1 MTKLTTVVGLFLF
14 SISLMAQNMSDPLP
28 VNQKIKKGVL
38 ENGMTYYLYSTDV
51 TKDAASYYI
60 IQNVGSIL
68 ENDEQQGLAHFLEHM
83 AFNGTKNFEGK
94 GILNTLQV
102 HGAVFGKDIN
112 AYTSFDETVYNV
124 NNIPTT
130 HALIDTCLLILHDWS
145 NYLLLEEEEIDAERG
160 VIKEEWRTRRS
171 GRMRV
176 FEQTLAT
183 YFNNAKYANRMPI
196 GLMDIVDNFE
206 YDALRDFYHDWY
218 RTDLQAIAI
227 VGDIDIE
234 EMEKKIIALF
244 SSIPA
249 VEDSIER
256 YTVQIADNEDMLYVL
271 AMDDEVSTANISFA
285 ISHPRPLKD
294 QTTADLKESLLDNMA
309 INMLSAR
316 VKEETDKPD
325 VSFLSARVQYGKF
338 ARAKNKFLINI
349 VPKPN
354 QQAQAFKEVMT
365 IVERAVKFGFTQGE
379 IDRTIVEINSLY
391 ENQINKINDLSHQNI
406 ISTIKNNYLENQT
419 MTDVV
424 KEYDLAK
431 QIFAALNGTEL
442 DNTLK
447 RMFASTN
454 RSLIVTGIKGKN
466 NLSEEEGLQ
475 IIKEVENDKNLK
487 PYVDE
492 FSGLTLMTGIDLK
505 EGSIISEVYNKEIEA
520 KTFTLSNGIKV
531 HYKFTDKNNNNV
543 QLKAQSYGGKSL
555 INDKDLPSAGMVP
568 GLISTS
574 GIGDYNSTDIN
585 KIMAGKTANT
595 SIGIG
600 NITEY
605 ITGSSVTKDVET
617 LLQLVYLR
625 FAKPR
630 FDQNA
635 YDVLMSNVDNYKI
648 RRSKNIGEKM
658 KDSMTITVYGKDH
671 PTKRIF
677 NDEYTKS
684 FSFEKMKAIYLDRFN
699 NAADFEFFIIG
710 DIPEN
715 DLKPLL
721 KKYMAS
727 IPTNAVNETWED
739 NTASWI
745 NDNIDKDIFL
755 EMENPK
761 SSVRINYVNNMTFS
775 LKNALLARTLAAMLK
790 LRFTETLREE
800 EGGTYGASVRSNV
813 SKRPKEEVSLSVS
826 FDCNPEK
833 VEKLVS
839 IVHREI
845 KKIENGDVQQLDLDK
860 TLTNY
865 LKERKQ
871 QQDQNSYEMSLLT
884 NFYLE
889 GYNMNDPE
897 NFEEIV
903 NSITIKDIQEFTKK
917 TLKNAR
923 TFEIVFKPEK

>member
-1 MTKLTTVVGLFLF
+1 MVKISTI
-14 SISLMAQNMSDPLP
+14 ISLLLFGLSLSAQNMNEPLP

-102 HGAVFGKDIN
+102 HGAVFGRDIN

-130 HALIDTCLLILHDWS
+130 EALIDTCLLILHDWS
-145 NYLLLEEEEIDAERG
+145 NYLSLNEEEIDAERG

-176 FEQTLAT
+176 FEQTLPT

-196 GLMDIVDNFE
+196 GLMDVVDNFE

-227 VGDIDIE
+227 VGDIDVDV
-234 EMEKKIIALF
+234 MEKKIIALF

-249 VEDSIER
+249 IEDPIER
-256 YTVQIADNEDMLYVL
+256 YTVQIPDNDDMLYVL
-271 AMDDEVSTANISFA
+271 VMDDEVSTANISFA

-294 QTTADLKESLLDNMA
+294 QTTKDLKESLLDNMV

-316 VKEETDKPD
+316 IKEEAEKPNA
-325 VSFLSARVQYGKF
+325 SFLSARIQYGRF

-354 QQAQAFKEVMT
+354 KQGQAFKEVLT
-365 IVERAVKFGFTQGE
+365 VVERAAIFGFTQGE
-379 IDRTIVEINSLY
+379 IDRTIIEINSFY

-406 ISTIKNNYLENQT
+406 VQTIKYNYLENQT
-419 MTDVV
+419 MTDIV

-431 QIFAALNGTEL
+431 MIFSSLNATEI

-447 RMFASTN
+447 KMFTSNN

-466 NLSEEEGLQ
+466 NLKEEEGIR
-475 IIKEVENDKNLK
+475 IINEVENDKDLL

-505 EGSIISEVYNKEIEA
+505 EGTIISEVYNKEIEA
-520 KTFTLSNGIKV
+520 KTFTLSNGVRV

-543 QLKAQSYGGKSL
+543 QLKALSYGGSSL
-555 INDKDLPSAGMVP
+555 INDEDLPSAGMVP

-574 GIGDYNSTDIN
+574 GIGDYNSTELS
-585 KIMAGKTANT
+585 KVMAGKTAST
-595 SIGIG
+595 SIGISSL
-600 NITEY
+600 TEY
-605 ITGSSVTKDVET
+605 IYGSSVTKDVET

-630 FDQNA
+630 FDPDA
-635 YDVLMSNVDNYKI
+635 YKVLMSNVNNYKT
-648 RRSKNIGEKM
+648 RRSKDINEKM
-658 KDSMTITVYGKDH
+658 KDSMTITVYGNDH

-677 NDEYTKS
+677 NDEYTES
-684 FSFEKMKAIYLDRFN
+684 FSYQKMKGIYLERFN

-721 KKYMAS
+721 KKYIAS
-727 IPTNAVNETWED
+727 IPTNGVTETWVD
-739 NTASWI
+739 NTALWI

-761 SSVRINYVNNMTFS
+761 SSVRINYINNMTYD
-775 LKNALLARTLAAMLK
+775 LKNALLARTLADMLK

-800 EGGTYGASVRSNV
+800 EGGTYGASVRSRV
-813 SKRPKEEVSLSVS
+813 SKRPKQEVSLFVS
-826 FDCNPEK
+826 FDCNPDK

-845 KKIENGDVQQLDLDK
+845 KKIENGDIQQLDLDK

-871 QQDQNSYEMSLLT
+871 LQDQNSYEMSLLT

-903 NSITIKDIQEFTKK
+903 NSITVKDIQAFTKK
-917 TLKNAR
+917 MLKNAR
-923 TFEIVFKPEK
+923 SFEIVFKPEK